1 MTQTRNF
8 LALDLGA
15 SSGRAVI
22 GRFDGERLALE
33 EVHRFAN
40 GPVRLPT
47 AAGSSIHWDSLDQFA
62 QVKAGI
68 AKAAECCGRNG
79 SLVSVGID
87 TWGVDYGL
95 LDAAGE
101 LLGNGYHY
109 RDTRTVGV
117 PEQVFEV
124 VPREEVFRNTG
135 IQFMDLNT
143 LYQLFAAR
151 GTAALDKAQRL
162 LFTPDLLNYWLSGRA
177 VNEYTIA
184 TTSQCLEPFSRNWA
198 YEMLRRLEI
207 PTQIFGEIVRSGT
220 VLGPLLPWVTE
231 ETGAAGLQLVA
242 VGCHDTASAV
252 AAVPIQGPDSAFVSS
267 GTWSI
272 LGVESPVPVVNETAL
287 AFNFTNEGGVCD
299 TIRLMKNITGLWIIQ
314 ECRRQWTLEGQR
326 LSWDE
331 IVHLAKSA
339 PGFSSIID
347 VDDEAFVRPGDMPAR
362 IRSQCERTG
371 QQTPKGHGAFAR
383 TVFEGIALKYRRVLE
398 MAEQL
403 TGKRTDALNIV
414 GGGTQNRLLSQFA
427 ANAIGRPVITGPI
440 EATAAGNI
448 LMQMLAMGAI
458 GSLAEGR
465 EVIRRSFPVE
475 TFEPRDVDQWE
486 EAYGKLC
493 GMVV

>member
-1 MTQTRNF
+1 MPVTRNF

-40 GPVRLPT
+40 GPVQLPT
-47 AAGSSIHWDSLDQFA
+47 ANGFSLHWDSLEQFA
-62 QVKAGI
+62 QVKQGI
-68 AKAAECCGRNG
+68 AKGAANG
-79 SLVSVGID
+79 ALTSVGID

-101 LLGNGYHY
+101 LLGNGFHY
-109 RDTRTVGV
+109 RDARTAGMLDA
-117 PEQVFEV
+117 VFKIA
-124 VPREEVFRNTG
+124 PREEVFRQTG
-135 IQFMDLNT
+135 IQFMELNT

-151 GTAALDKAQRL
+151 GSAALDRAQRL
-162 LFTPDLLNYWLSGRA
+162 LFTPDLFNYWLTGRA

-184 TTSQCLEPFSRNWA
+184 STSQCLEPFSRDWA
-198 YEMLRRLEI
+198 YDLLRRLDI
-207 PTQIFGEIVRSGT
+207 PGHIFGEIVQPGT
-220 VLGPLLPWVTE
+220 ALGPLLPWVAE
-231 ETGAAGLQLVA
+231 ETGAANLQLIA
-242 VGCHDTASAV
+242 VGSHDTASAV
-252 AAVPIQGPDSAFVSS
+252 AAVPIEGPDRAFVSS

-272 LGVESPVPVVNETAL
+272 LGVESPQPVVDDRAL
-287 AFNFTNEGGVCD
+287 AFNFTNEGGVCG

-314 ECRRQWTLEGQR
+314 ECRRQWALEGVR
-326 LSWDE
+326 LTWDE
-331 IVHLAKSA
+331 IVNLAQAA
-339 PGFSSIID
+339 PALQSVID
-347 VDDEAFVRPGDMPAR
+347 VDDEAFGRPGDMPSR
-362 IRSQCERTG
+362 IREQCERTG
-371 QQTPKGHGAFAR
+371 QPVPENHGGIAR
-383 TVFEGIALKYRRVLE
+383 TVFESLALKYRRVLD
-398 MAEQL
+398 MTEQL

-448 LMQMLAMGAI
+448 LMQMVALGAV

-465 EVIRRSFPVE
+465 EVMRRSFPVE
-475 TFEPRDVDQWE
+475 TFVPQDVVRWE

-493 GMVV
+493 GMLV

>member
-1 MTQTRNF
+1 MAATRNF

-22 GRFDGERLALE
+22 GRFDGERLTLE

-47 AAGSSIHWDSLDQFA
+47 ANGSSIHWDSLDQFA
-62 QVKAGI
+62 QVKAGV
-68 AKAAECCGRNG
+68 AKAAECCG
-79 SLVSVGID
+79 SLASMGID

-95 LDAAGE
+95 LDAGGQ
-101 LLGNGYHY
+101 LLGNGFHY
-109 RDTRTVGV
+109 RDERTLGMV
-117 PEQVFEV
+117 EKVFEI
-124 VPREEVFRNTG
+124 VPREEVFRKTG

-143 LYQLFAAR
+143 LFQLFSAR
-151 GTAALDKAQRL
+151 GTAALEKAQRL

-184 TTSQCLEPFSRNWA
+184 STSQCLEPFSRGWA
-198 YEMLRRLEI
+198 YDLLERLEI
-207 PTQIFGEIVRSGT
+207 PTHIFGEIVRPGT
-220 VLGPLLPWVTE
+220 VLGSLLPWVAE
-231 ETGAAGLQLVA
+231 ETGASGIQLVA

-252 AAVPIQGPDSAFVSS
+252 AAVPIEGSGRAFVSS

-331 IVHLAKSA
+331 IVNLAKAA
-339 PGFSSIID
+339 PSLASYVD
-347 VDDEAFVRPGDMPAR
+347 VDDAAFGRPGDMPSH
-362 IRSQCERTG
+362 IRAYCQRTG
-371 QQTPKGHGAFAR
+371 QAAPQDKGAIAR
-383 TVFEGIALKYRRVLE
+383 TVFESIALKYRRVLD
-398 MAEQL
+398 MTEQL

-427 ANAIGRPVITGPI
+427 ASAIGRPVITGPI

-458 GSLAEGR
+458 SSLAEGR
-465 EVIRRSFPVE
+465 EIIRRSFPVE
-475 TFEPRDVDQWE
+475 TFEPEDVAQWE
-486 EAYGKLC
+486 GAYETYRETTG
-493 GMVV
+493 

>member
-1 MTQTRNF
+1 MPATSNF

-40 GPVRLPT
+40 GPVRLP
-47 AAGSSIHWDSLDQFA
+47 ASRGSSLHWDSLDQYA

-68 AKAAECCGRNG
+68 AKAADCCGKDG

-95 LDAAGE
+95 LDEAGE
-101 LLGNGYHY
+101 LLGAAYHY
-109 RDTRTVGV
+109 RDERTLGI
-117 PEQVFEV
+117 PERVFEII
-124 VPREEVFRNTG
+124 PREDVFRQTG

-143 LYQLFAAR
+143 LYQLFSAR
-151 GTAALDKAQRL
+151 GTAALEKARRL
-162 LFTPDLLNYWLSGRA
+162 LFTPDLLTYWLTGQA
-177 VNEYTIA
+177 INEYTIA
-184 TTSQCLEPFSRNWA
+184 STSQCLEPFSRTWA
-198 YEMLRRLEI
+198 SDMLGKLGI
-207 PTQIFGEIVRSGT
+207 PTHIFGDVVRPGT
-220 VLGPLLPWVTE
+220 VLGPLLPWVAE
-231 ETGAAGLQLVA
+231 ETGAGGLKLVA
-242 VGCHDTASAV
+242 VGSHDTASAV
-252 AAVPIQGPDSAFVSS
+252 AAVPAEGPDRAFVSS

-272 LGVESPVPVVNETAL
+272 LGVESPVPVVNDAAL

-331 IVHLAKSA
+331 IVELARTA
-339 PGFSSIID
+339 PPLRSVFD
-347 VDDEAFVRPGDMPAR
+347 VDADTFTRPGDMPAR
-362 IRSQCERTG
+362 IHGQCERTG
-371 QQTPKGHGAFAR
+371 QRVPTDKGAIAR
-383 TVFEGIALKYRRVLE
+383 AVFESIALKYRSVLD
-398 MAEQL
+398 MTEQL

-448 LMQMLAMGAI
+448 LMQMLAVGAV

-475 TFEPRDVDQWE
+475 TFEPEDVNRWQD
-486 EAYGKLC
+486 AYGQFRALLA
-493 GMVV
+493 